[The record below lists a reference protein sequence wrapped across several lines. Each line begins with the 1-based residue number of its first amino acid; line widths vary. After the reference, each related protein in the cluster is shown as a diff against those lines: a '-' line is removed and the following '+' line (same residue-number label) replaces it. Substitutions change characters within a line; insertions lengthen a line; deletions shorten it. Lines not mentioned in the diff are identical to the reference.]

1 MKSLHTILMAVGMM
15 PIVMAAAP
23 KPGFLKVGH
32 RGTRGKMPE
41 NTIPSMIRAIEDGA
55 NTIEFD
61 VHITKD
67 GQVVVYHDASFNPE
81 YTTKP
86 DGSNIVPA
94 ERGNY
99 TFYQMNYVD
108 IKPFIIGEKDYP
120 AFPEQ
125 TRMKSYAPLLGE
137 MIDSVEAY
145 NKQHHKA
152 PVTYLLEIKSSEKT
166 DGKEQPAPAEFVQKI
181 MTVKGLKALGSRLII
196 QSFDKRPLQV
206 LHTAYPK
213 VRLGFLTGDK
223 NVTAEKQVEELG
235 FLPEFYN
242 PYHQLLTKELLDFC
256 HGRKMKVVPW
266 TVETVEDMKRLK
278 EMGVDGIITD
288 YPDRLSIVL

>member
-1 MKSLHTILMAVGMM
+1 MKSLHTLLMAVGMM

-23 KPGFLKVGH
+23 GPGFFKVGH

-41 NTIPSMIRAIEDGA
+41 NTIPSMTKAIEDGA

-61 VHITKD
+61 VHITRD

-86 DGSNIVPA
+86 DGSDIAPA

-99 TFYQMNYVD
+99 TFYQMNYAD
-108 IKPFIIGEKDYP
+108 IKPFIIGEKAYP

-125 TRMKSYAPLLGE
+125 QRMKSYAPLLGE

-145 NKQHHKA
+145 NKLHHKA
-152 PVTYLLEIKSSEKT
+152 PVKYLLEIKSSEKT
-166 DGKEQPAPAEFVQKI
+166 DGKEQPAPEEYVQKL
-181 MTVKGLKALGSRLII
+181 MAVRQLKGLGNRLII

-206 LHTAYPK
+206 LHQKYPK
-213 VRLGFLTGDK
+213 IALGFLTGDK
-223 NVTAEKQVEELG
+223 QVTFEKQVEELG
-235 FLPEFYN
+235 FVPVFYN
-242 PYHQLLTKELLDFC
+242 PHFSMVTKELLDYC
-256 HGRKMKVVPW
+256 HGKKMLVVPW
-266 TVETVEDMKRLK
+266 TVEMVEDMKRLK

-288 YPDRLSIVL
+288 YPDRLSKI